1 MIGKLIAYAIGSF
14 GGTVGFSILLNA
26 PKRMILPAAVTS
38 IFGYELYIVLMH
50 MAGFSEMTA
59 YFFASAFM
67 AVLCEIEARVMRM
80 PSTIFLLSALVPLV
94 PGYTIYRAMLFLVED
109 NGALAAATALNA
121 AQGVA
126 AIAVGAVAASV
137 FFRTLSAR
145 KAKHPN
151 SADQ

>member
-1 MIGKLIAYAIGSF
+1 MIKQLITYAIGAF
-14 GGTVGFSILLNA
+14 GGTIGFSILLNA
-26 PKRMILPAAVTS
+26 PKRMVLPAAITG
-38 IFGYELYIVLMH
+38 ILGYELYISLMH

-137 FFRTLSAR
+137 CFRAMSDR
-145 KAKHPN
+145 HKRIEK
-151 SADQ
+151 